1 MSSCPQNK
9 PKMMLKYT
17 LLDETGSPVVKRNWI
32 NVEDGI
38 KELID
43 HYQTYEGGIIQ

>member
-1 MSSCPQNK
+1 
-9 PKMMLKYT
+9 MLKYI